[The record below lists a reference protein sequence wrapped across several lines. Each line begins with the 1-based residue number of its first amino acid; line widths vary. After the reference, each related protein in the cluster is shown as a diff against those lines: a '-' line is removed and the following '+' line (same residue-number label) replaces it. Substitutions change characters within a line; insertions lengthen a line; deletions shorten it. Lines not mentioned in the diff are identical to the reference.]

1 MTRGTG
7 VAPRGP
13 GPAGV
18 RAGSLTPMS
27 ATEDLDYW
35 SFVELASRRLSARV
49 GDHDAAATR
58 VLLSLNRASDVV
70 TYDLEAAIHRPR
82 GRSWSA
88 YRLVFVVWLAG
99 PIEPKTAALLTGMSR
114 AAVSNLAKPLVDD
127 GVLLRTPDPEDGRSV
142 RLELSDAGRAAIEET
157 FRAQNEREA
166 AWVDVLTPDEQETLV
181 GLLNKL
187 VTARDFGVRDRR

>member
-1 MTRGTG
+1 
-7 VAPRGP
+7 
-13 GPAGV
+13 
-18 RAGSLTPMS
+18 MS
-27 ATEDLDYW
+27 ATEGLDYW
-35 SFVELASRRLSARV
+35 SFVELASRRLRARV

-142 RLELSDAGRAAIEET
+142 RLELSDAGRALIEET
-157 FRAQNEREA
+157 FRAQNERET
-166 AWVDVLTPDEQETLV
+166 AWVDVLTADEQDTLV
-181 GLLNKL
+181 ALLNKL